1 MGLRRTSQSIWGV
14 ATSVAPIGGYL
25 SRADTTP
32 CQSGKGTG
40 RRPRHGTWRK
50 RPHMCTGPG
59 AAARD
64 RAAANQGSTVFSPEG
79 AGGTSSNGRKTA
91 GASGPASGRGQAG
104 KAAARAFV
112 GTTRKPAQP
121 ASAGQ
126 SGPSHGQRA
135 QDCGTGAGLG
145 RGCSPGSYGDR
156 RWWFSITTAAA
167 GRDWAKGAT
176 GGHSGRKDHRCQQ
189 TRGTR
194 RGLSQSGR
202 ISVQQKQVLGTVRVR
217 PRLGLRRSAGPSRI
231 KISEKRD

>member
-40 RRPRHGTWRK
+40 RRPRYGTWRK

-64 RAAANQGSTVFSPEG
+64 RVAATQGSTAISPEG
-79 AGGTSSNGRKTA
+79 AGGNSSNGRQIA
-91 GASGPASGRGQAG
+91 CAYGPASGRGQAG

-145 RGCSPGSYGDR
+145 RSCSPGSYGDR

-176 GGHSGRKDHRCQQ
+176 GGHSGPQGPQMSANPWHPARLKSVRQNLSAAEA
-189 TRGTR
+189 GTR
-194 RGLSQSGR
+194 H
-202 ISVQQKQVLGTVRVR
+202 GT
-217 PRLGLRRSAGPSRI
+217 RSSAAGPATIGRALSHQN
-231 KISEKRD
+231 